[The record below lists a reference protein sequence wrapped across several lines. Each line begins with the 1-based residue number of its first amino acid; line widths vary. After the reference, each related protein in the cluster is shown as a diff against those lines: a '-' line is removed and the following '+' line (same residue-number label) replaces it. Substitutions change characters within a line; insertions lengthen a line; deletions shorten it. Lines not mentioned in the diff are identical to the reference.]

1 MIRLNC
7 FFQAKRGKY
16 NEALEAAI
24 LLTAKTQKHEG
35 MISYDVFESATRK
48 DIFMFC
54 ETWESEEALA
64 KHAATPEFKECVGI
78 IESCGEN
85 IDEDREDDAVSGGMS
100 FHIRNDEKDTSFAPR
115 HHRAFGVRAKG

>member
-7 FFQAKRGKY
+7 FFQAKKGKY
-16 NEALEAAI
+16 SEALEAAI

-35 MISYDVFESATRK
+35 MVSYDVFESATRK

-64 KHAATPEFKECVGI
+64 KHAATPEFKELVGI
-78 IESCGEN
+78 IEKCGEMK
-85 IDEDREDDAVSGGMS
+85 I
-100 FHIRNDEKDTSFAPR
+100 EKLQL
-115 HHRAFGVRAKG
+115 